1 MKHNQIIANAHFRKD
16 WKSYVKTWFNQPARK
31 VRRRNTRAEKAK
43 KLLPRPLHKLRP
55 VVQSCTIK
63 YNAKPRAGKGF
74 TLDELKAARIRRQE
88 ASGLGI
94 SVDHRRR
101 NVSEE
106 GFNRNVQR
114 LKAYKAKLV
123 VFPRNP
129 SSKKKG
135 VARDDNK
142 VFKQGCCSRAV
153 MKAAVFADNNTGK
166 RVLAIDRSQPAI
178 KPEALT
184 KALTEA
190 SSRHQVLR
198 RARHVA
204 KFEDQWKKRAEEKA
218 SKLVKKKKKN

>member
-1 MKHNQIIANAHFRKD
+1 MVKHNNQLQNLHYRKD
-16 WKSYVKTWFNQPARK
+16 WQRRVVTWFNQPARK

-55 VVQSCTIK
+55 VVQCATIK
-63 YNAKPRAGKGF
+63 YNSKPRAGKGF

-106 GFNRNVQR
+106 GFTRNVQR

-129 SSKKKG
+129 TSKKKG
-135 VARDDNK
+135 VARDDSK
-142 VFKQGCCSRAV
+142 PSKAGCCSV
-153 MKAAVFADNNTGK
+153 NDMKNTVFPENNGK
-166 RVLAIDRSQPAI
+166 RVMAIENTQPRI
-178 KPEALT
+178 KPQALT

-190 SSRHQVLR
+190 PSAYLTIRK
-198 RARHVA
+198 ARHVA
-204 KFEDQWKKRAEEKA
+204 KFTDQWKKKADEKA
-218 SKLVKKKKKN
+218 SKLVKKKKA